1 MWPFTRVDP
10 GYSTIGAL
18 QAALDNIVRLIFGYI
33 YYKEA
38 DDYDDLA
45 GSP

>member
-1 MWPFTRVDP
+1 MCHSTRVDP

-18 QAALDNIVRLIFGYI
+18 QAALDNIVRIIFGYI
-33 YYKEA
+33 HYKEA
-38 DDYDDLA
+38 DDYDDLP